1 MESTGFKAKIK
12 ATRVLKGKISK
23 PQTIGGYRDCVR
35 TVNGIKPDE
44 NGNVEIQT
52 GACLPDEKIAELMS
66 ALQ

>member
-1 MESTGFKAKIK
+1 MSRKIVGVTVGTPMNPQRIAEK
-12 ATRVLKGKISK
+12 IEGKYGVK
-23 PQTIGGYRDCVR
+23 